1 MLKARTR
8 IPLLMWIL
16 LLPILMVQTIS
27 VSGSPDSPNTGRN
40 LSNLPTRPAAAA
52 AAAAAAVGVV
62 VANQPD
68 ANNESTARTKKS
80 ANTKN

>member
-8 IPLLMWIL
+8 IPLVMWIL

-27 VSGSPDSPNTGRN
+27 VSGSPDSPNNGRN
-40 LSNLPTRPAAAA
+40 LSNLPIRHTAA

-68 ANNESTARTKKS
+68 ANDKS
-80 ANTKN
+80 AARSKPKHEITKN